1 MLRKPTI
8 GAEHRRAL
16 ALLVKSANGFSELLM
31 QARSVPAGVL
41 RDSVRA
47 KLIRIEVKR
56 LRGYGRSMVEVK
68 RLRITEDGRRVIGRP
83 RCKAL
88 SVRALA
94 D

>member
-1 MLRKPTI
+1 
-8 GAEHRRAL
+8 
-16 ALLVKSANGFSELLM
+16 
-31 QARSVPAGVL
+31 
-41 RDSVRA
+41 
-47 KLIRIEVKR
+47 
-56 LRGYGRSMVEVK
+56 MVEVK